1 MDNEFLQ
8 RVRELGEAY
17 GSLLSI
23 QEKEEFFDNL
33 LKEQEN
39 GKEFTGQ
46 IQQAN

>member
-1 MDNEFLQ
+1 MDSEFLQ
-8 RVRELGEAY
+8 YVREIGEAY

-39 GKEFTGQ
+39 GKEFIRQ
-46 IQQAN
+46 VQQEN